1 MEHGGDRLITKA
13 EMLELGIRK
22 GRLDKE
28 GNQIPKKVEGEP
40 AEDELADA
48 KFEADYEIESIFDE
62 EGTTDDEAGLGKI
75 DAEIQQLQEEL
86 KDPA

>member
-1 MEHGGDRLITKA
+1 MITKA

-48 KFEADYEIESIFDE
+48 KFEADYEIESIFADFLYL
-62 EGTTDDEAGLGKI
+62 AKGKVL
-75 DAEIQQLQEEL
+75 DC
-86 KDPA
+86 